1 MAQISS
7 SRATA
12 GDRENQYTISPL
24 YNWMYFKIMQYVTD
38 PLLEDPGLK
47 AIRYGIGSLP
57 WSGID
62 G

>member
-1 MAQISS
+1 
-7 SRATA
+7 
-12 GDRENQYTISPL
+12 
-24 YNWMYFKIMQYVTD
+24 MYFKIMQYVTD